1 MPWYTINLQRP
12 SGGRTIPVNAMNS
25 SSPSSFVAYV
35 SCSAGREIHSFR
47 MDASSGAM
55 SPIEVVSVP
64 GDGDG
69 SRGNMP
75 LAIARD
81 GRRIYAHLRGAPY
94 PLSSFEI
101 DPESGKL
108 RLEETVDLPAPMTY
122 IATTR
127 NGRFLLSASYD
138 DACLAVNAIFEDGR
152 VDGKTLQLIPTPPKA
167 HCIRQWLRGDLV
179 FATSVIGNVVM
190 SFRLD
195 ESSGRLEP
203 LRSHTLTA
211 WPHAGP
217 RHLVFHPTLDI
228 LYAIN
233 EHAGSVIALAIDPA
247 TGALDEL
254 QCKAIMP
261 AGFSGNARAGDI
273 HLTPDGRLL
282 YASVRDTDAI
292 WAFKIAPATGTLERV
307 GTFTV
312 ETAPRGFAIEPSG
325 RFLLCAGQ
333 TNDAVGVYA
342 IDTASG
348 GLGLQARHAVGK
360 RPSWIEVLDL
370 EAVGR
375 AA

>member
-1 MPWYTINLQRP
+1 
-12 SGGRTIPVNAMNS
+12 MNKTAS
-25 SSPSSFVAYV
+25 TSFVVYV

-47 MDASSGAM
+47 MDSLSGAM
-55 SPIEVVSVP
+55 ALEEVVTVP

-81 GRRIYAHLRGAPY
+81 GRMLYAHLRGTPY
-94 PLSSFEI
+94 PLSSFAIE
-101 DPESGKL
+101 PRSGWL
-108 RLEETVDLPAPMTY
+108 RLVETVGLPAPMAY

-127 NGRFLLSASYD
+127 NGRFLLGASYD
-138 DACLAVNAIFEDGR
+138 DACLAVNAIDADGR
-152 VDGKTLQLIPTPPKA
+152 VRSAGPQVLPTPPKA
-167 HCIRQWLRGDLV
+167 HCIRQWPRGDLV
-179 FATSVIGNVVM
+179 FATSVIGNSVM

-195 ESSGRLEP
+195 EASGRLEP
-203 LRSHTLTA
+203 LRVHTLTS
-211 WPHAGP
+211 WPQAGP

-254 QCKAIMP
+254 QCKSIMP

-292 WAFKIAPATGTLERV
+292 WAFKVAPATGTLERA
-307 GTFTV
+307 GTFAV
-312 ETAPRGFAIEPSG
+312 EAAPRGFAIEPGG

-333 TNDAVGVYA
+333 TSDTVGVYA
-342 IDTASG
+342 IDAGTG
-348 GLGLQARHAVGK
+348 TLRLHARHPVGK
-360 RPSWIEVLDL
+360 RPSWIEVLDP
-370 EAVGR
+370 EATR
-375 AA
+375 RTF

>member
-1 MPWYTINLQRP
+1 M
-12 SGGRTIPVNAMNS
+12 IP

-47 MDASSGAM
+47 IDAASGTM
-55 SPIEVVSVP
+55 SLVEVVGVP
-64 GDGDG
+64 GDGDD

-81 GRRIYAHLRGAPY
+81 GRRLYAHLRGAPY
-94 PLSSFEI
+94 PLASFEI
-101 DPESGKL
+101 ESESGRL
-108 RLEETVDLPAPMTY
+108 RLLETVDLPAPMTY
-122 IATTR
+122 VATTR
-127 NGRFLLSASYD
+127 NGRFLLGASYD
-138 DACLAVNAIFEDGR
+138 DACLAVNAIAADGR
-152 VDGKTLQLIPTPPKA
+152 VDGASLQLVHTPPKA
-167 HCIRQWLRGDLV
+167 HCIRQWPRGDLV
-179 FATSVIGNVVM
+179 FATSVSGNVVL

-195 ESSGRLEP
+195 EASGRLEP
-203 LRSHTLTA
+203 LKSHALTS

-254 QCKAIMP
+254 QCKSIMP

-292 WAFKIAPATGTLERV
+292 WAFKVSPATGTLERA
-307 GTFTV
+307 GRFAV
-312 ETAPRGFAIEPSG
+312 ETAPRGFAIEPGG

-333 TNDAVGVYA
+333 TSDTVGVYA
-342 IDTASG
+342 IDAATG
-348 GLGLQARHAVGK
+348 GLSLHARYPVGK

-370 EAVGR
+370 EAGR
-375 AA
+375 HAA